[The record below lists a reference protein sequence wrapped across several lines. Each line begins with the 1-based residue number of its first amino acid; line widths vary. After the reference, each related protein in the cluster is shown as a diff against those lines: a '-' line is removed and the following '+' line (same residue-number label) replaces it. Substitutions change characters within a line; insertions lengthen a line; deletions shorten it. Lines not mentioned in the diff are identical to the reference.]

1 MASTDDFTFS
11 GGEQDKRLRAM
22 YDALPDFEDSDAIS
36 VVAGVLFLDQA
47 AGKAERLHHV
57 LIQPALAPWL
67 LQLVRIDDAKI
78 RELVAA
84 ADAED
89 VTDEQLDALD
99 AQLTR
104 KTFWT
109 VSAWTSRDHL
119 RRFDRANPHRAD
131 VQAIKP
137 KMEPSTFVFWSG
149 TAGDLPVAWDEVE
162 RRIAE
167 RRARGTAAAPSAAA
181 PADDPDA
188 QGRAEP

>member
-1 MASTDDFTFS
+1 MPKLPWTSVTEVDPATEVTIMGSRLPLRSHLAIPGFLLATLRIRKQLKASE
-11 GGEQDKRLRAM
+11 G
-22 YDALPDFEDSDAIS
+22 
-36 VVAGVLFLDQA
+36 
-47 AGKAERLHHV
+47 
-57 LIQPALAPWL
+57 
-67 LQLVRIDDAKI
+67 LVGY
-78 RELVAA
+78 
-84 ADAED
+84 
-89 VTDEQLDALD
+89 ALD
-99 AQLTR
+99 ARLTR

-167 RRARGTAAAPSAAA
+167 RQARGAAGAAPE
-181 PADDPDA
+181 PADAPPAEPTPDPDPDA
-188 QGRAEP
+188 